1 MSAGM
6 KASGG
11 AMLVRYS
18 AVGLV
23 GTALQYLVVVT
34 GVQWLDWRLLA
45 ASTAGAILGALVN
58 YVLNRSFTFASDRPH
73 RHAMPRF
80 AAIAIAG
87 ILINAAVVAILAAAA
102 SPAHYLVIQAI
113 ATAAVLVF
121 GFLANRRFTF

>member
-23 GTALQYLVVVT
+23 GTALQYLVVVI

-45 ASTAGAILGALVN
+45 ASTAGAK
-58 YVLNRSFTFASDRPH
+58 
-73 RHAMPRF
+73 
-80 AAIAIAG
+80 
-87 ILINAAVVAILAAAA
+87 
-102 SPAHYLVIQAI
+102 
-113 ATAAVLVF
+113 
-121 GFLANRRFTF
+121 